1 MNIVEASG
9 RDKKK
14 LVQLALDRDKAKP
27 VFPMFWS
34 EKLDGCY
41 CIAWK
46 QANAD
51 IYKAGKVG
59 IFSRTGER
67 YTSMRHI
74 EDELNCIM
82 KHNELVIFEAWCPDT
97 VQSTI
102 SGWCRE
108 QKEQRPLLQAVCHD
122 LITIDEFVNGG
133 TVPYNERYI
142 KLMERIGVICEHVSL
157 VKQVRVDSMELA
169 LTLCE
174 DVWKK
179 GGEGGVLRSID
190 GLYGGA
196 DGKCFGTKRSSD
208 IIKIKKGVS
217 FDLRV
222 IGVYEGTG
230 KYKGNLGGLECA
242 WKDGGVINISGMTDA
257 ERGFWWS
264 MPHTIIGK
272 VVQVDAMCLSSKG
285 LLREPRFKG
294 VRTDKTEGDF

>member
-1 MNIVEASG
+1 MMNIVKASG

-34 EKLDGCY
+34 EKLDGCF

-46 QANAD
+46 D
-51 IYKAGKVG
+51 HGKVG
-59 IFSRTGER
+59 IFSRTGEQ
-67 YTSMRHI
+67 YTSMKHI
-74 EDELNCIM
+74 EEELCNNVM
-82 KHNELVIFEAWCPDT
+82 DDGELVIFEAWCPET

-108 QKEQRPLLQAVCHD
+108 QKEQRPQLKAVCHD
-122 LITIDEFVNGG
+122 FITINEFVNGG
-133 TVPYNERYI
+133 TVPYNERYL
-142 KLMERIGVICEHVSL
+142 KLMVRIGMMGENVYLI
-157 VKQVRVDSMELA
+157 KQVRVDSMEIA
-169 LTLCE
+169 LELSE

-179 GGEGGVLRSID
+179 GGEGGVLRSIY

-196 DGKCFGTKRSSD
+196 
-208 IIKIKKGVS
+208 
-217 FDLRV
+217 
-222 IGVYEGTG
+222 G

-242 WKDGGVINISGMTDA
+242 WKDGGIINISGMTDA
-257 ERGFWWS
+257 ERGLWWS
-264 MPHTIIGK
+264 TPHTIIGK

>member
-1 MNIVEASG
+1 MNIVEVSG

-34 EKLDGCY
+34 EKLDGCF

-46 QANAD
+46 D
-51 IYKAGKVG
+51 HGKVG
-59 IFSRTGER
+59 IFSRTGEQ
-67 YTSMRHI
+67 YTSMKHI
-74 EDELNCIM
+74 EEELCNNVMDEG
-82 KHNELVIFEAWCPDT
+82 ELVVFEAWCPET

-108 QKEQRPLLQAVCHD
+108 KKEQRPQLKAVCHD
-122 LITIDEFVNGG
+122 FITIDEFVNGG
-133 TVPYNERYI
+133 TVPYNERYL
-142 KLMERIGVICEHVSL
+142 KLMVRIGMMGENVYL
-157 VKQVRVDSMELA
+157 VKQVRVDSMEIA
-169 LTLCE
+169 LELSE

-179 GGEGGVLRSID
+179 GGEGGVLRSIY

-242 WKDGGVINISGMTDA
+242 WKDGGIINISGMTDA
-257 ERGFWWS
+257 ERGLWWL